1 MKQGTHFVVSE
12 SLHKLVEIEGRG
24 ICFMHST
31 GIGKEGCEEYH
42 EVNESSWCPDYV
54 NKKKEKQ
61 TLDDWIKSC
70 YEKEQNESKI

>member
-1 MKQGTHFVVSE
+1 MKQGTRFAVSE
-12 SLHKLVEIEGRG
+12 SLEIEGCG

-42 EVNESSWCPDYV
+42 EVNESSYCPDYV
-54 NKKKEKQ
+54 NRKKEKQ

-70 YEKEQNESKI
+70 YEKENESKI